1 MPINYS
7 DSAGG
12 VFEPARQTPI
22 AREVDV
28 LVVGGGMSG
37 SSAAIAAASEGADVM
52 LVDRYGFLG
61 GTATAAMVGVFCGVY
76 TCAPDSTHQL
86 LVGGN
91 GLGMMQRLERIGA
104 GHKYRHRFQV
114 DHEMLKLV
122 LDGWLQEVGVKM
134 LLHATVVDTLVDNGT
149 VRGVVVETK
158 GGRQAILAKR
168 VIDASGDGDVAAQ
181 AGVPFE
187 SGDAQGRL
195 QAPTMVFYMGNVDVE
210 RAMAHPEREIRQKLL
225 EVGSS
230 GEFDFPRVSGS
241 FSPAPAP
248 GKVHVNMS
256 RVPGVDGCD
265 PWSLTAG
272 TLEGR
277 RQVEGFARF
286 LVKYIPG
293 FESARVD
300 AVAPQLGIR
309 ETRRI
314 MGEHVL
320 TREDVLEA
328 HKFDDAVCR
337 SSWPIEDHSEGR
349 ETIRLHLPGDAYY
362 QVPYRCLVPLERDNL
377 LISGRCISAT
387 HDGQASVR
395 VMGPGMVIGEAAGTA
410 AALSL
415 REGCTPRAL
424 AGLTRPVLREALL
437 RRGALI

>member
-1 MPINYS
+1 MEIIFS
-7 DSAGG
+7 DTIGG
-12 VFEPARQTPI
+12 IAEPGRTTPI
-22 AREVDV
+22 ARQVDV

-37 SSAAIAAASEGADVM
+37 CSAAIAAASEGADVL

-76 TCAPDSTHQL
+76 TCGPQSTHQL
-86 LVGGN
+86 LVGGI
-91 GLGMMQRLERIGA
+91 GREMMQRLERIGA

-122 LDGWLQEVGVKM
+122 LDAWLQEVGVKM
-134 LLHATVVDTLVDNGT
+134 LLHATVVDTLVGNGA

-158 GGRQAILAKR
+158 GGRQAILARR

-187 SGDAQGRL
+187 VGDADGRL

-210 RAMAHPEREIRQKLL
+210 RAMAFPEREIRDKLL
-225 EVGSS
+225 EVGAS
-230 GEFDFPRVSGS
+230 GEFAFPRVSGS

-256 RVPGVDGCD
+256 RVVGIDGCD

-286 LVKYIPG
+286 LVKYVPG
-293 FESARVD
+293 FEAARVD

-328 HKFDDAVCR
+328 RQFDDAVCR
-337 SSWPIEDHSEGR
+337 SSWPIEDHSQGN
-349 ETIRLHLPGDAYY
+349 ETIRLHLPGDDYY
-362 QVPYRCLVPLERDNL
+362 QVPYRCLVPLQRDNL
-377 LISGRCISAT
+377 LITGRCISST

-395 VMGPGMVIGEAAGTA
+395 VMGPGMVLGEASGTA
-410 AALSL
+410 AVLSL
-415 REGCTPRAL
+415 RQSVTPRAL
-424 AGLTRPVLREALL
+424 APEALRQALL

>member
-1 MPINYS
+1 MALVFSNV
-7 DSAGG
+7 AGG
-12 VFEPARQTPI
+12 IAEPARVTPI
-22 AREVDV
+22 TREVDV

-76 TCAPDSTHQL
+76 TCGPDSSHQL
-86 LVGGN
+86 LVGGV
-91 GLGMMQRLERIGA
+91 GVEMMQRLERIGA

-122 LDGWLQEVGVKM
+122 LDAWLQQVGVKM
-134 LLHATVVDTLVDNGT
+134 LLHATVVDTLVENGS

-158 GGRQAILAKR
+158 GGRQAILARR

-187 SGDAQGRL
+187 SGDPQGRL

-210 RAMAHPEREIRQKLL
+210 RAMAFPEREIRQKLV
-225 EVGSS
+225 EVGAS
-230 GEFDFPRVSGS
+230 GEFAFPRVSGS

-256 RVPGVDGCD
+256 RVPGIDGCD
-265 PWSLTAG
+265 PSSLTAG

-293 FESARVD
+293 FEAARVD

-320 TREDVLEA
+320 TRADVLEA
-328 HKFDDAVCR
+328 RKFDDAVCR
-337 SSWPIEDHSEGR
+337 SSWPIEDHSQGN

-362 QVPYRCLVPLERDNL
+362 QVPYRCLVPLELDNL
-377 LISGRCISAT
+377 LIAGRCISST

-395 VMGPGMVIGEAAGTA
+395 VMGPGMVIGEAAGTG

-415 REGCTPRAL
+415 RQGSTPRAL
-424 AGLTRPVLREALL
+424 PRHALREALL